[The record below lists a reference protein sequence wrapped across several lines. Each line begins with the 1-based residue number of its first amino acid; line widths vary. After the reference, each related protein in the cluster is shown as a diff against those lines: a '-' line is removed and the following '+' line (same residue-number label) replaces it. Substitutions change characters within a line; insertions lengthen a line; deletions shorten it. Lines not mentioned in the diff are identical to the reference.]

1 MGRLVV
7 QNIGK
12 AYKRYPNRWSRLLEW
27 SDPRNVPRHEAHWV
41 LRGVSFEVAPG
52 ESVGIIGTNG
62 AGKSTLLKIITGA
75 TQPTEG
81 SVEIDGRVAALLEL
95 GMGFHP
101 DFTGRQN
108 ALMAGQLLGI
118 PAEELTERMP
128 EIEAFAEIGDYIDQP
143 VRTYSSG
150 MQVRLAFSVA
160 TARRPDVLIVDE
172 ALSVGDLYFQH
183 KCLLRIRAFK
193 EEGTTLL
200 LVSHSPDT
208 VRMLC
213 QRGLLLEAGAIRKNA
228 DAASVMDYY
237 RARQVLRCELT
248 APGESTAD
256 LQEEDATHLAGRDS
270 KSVLTRKS
278 MGGIDVELLGP
289 SLPLHS
295 GDALTIRVSAAFNEA
310 HANPH
315 IGFGIRNKMGIVIYE
330 ANTYTLRHPTRPI
343 QIGDTLTV
351 AFTFPCRLW
360 PGTYEVMVGV
370 ADGGYSQGSFERALF
385 FDQSYLLFEVV
396 ADEATEGWCGL
407 WNLQPEV
414 TVS

>member
-1 MGRLVV
+1 MGHLAVRNL
-7 QNIGK
+7 GK
-12 AYKRYPNRWSRLLEW
+12 AYKRYAHPWARLLEW
-27 SDPRNVPRHEAHWV
+27 LDPRAIPRHAAHWV
-41 LRGVSFEVAPG
+41 LRGVSFTVEPG
-52 ESVGIIGTNG
+52 ESVGIIGVNG

-81 SVEIDGRVAALLEL
+81 TVEVGGRVAALLEL

-108 ALMAGQLLGI
+108 VLMAGQLLGMS
-118 PAEELTERMP
+118 AEEVNQRMP
-128 EIEAFAEIGDYIDQP
+128 AIEAFAEIGDYIDQP

-183 KCLLRIRAFK
+183 KCLLRIRAFRD
-193 EEGTTLL
+193 EGATLL

-213 QRGLLLEAGAIRKNA
+213 QRGILLEDGAIRKDA

-237 RARQVLRCELT
+237 RASQVRRCELA

-256 LQEEDATHLAGRDS
+256 LEEGAARLAGRDS
-270 KSVLTRKS
+270 KAVLAHKAV
-278 MGGIDVELLGP
+278 GGVRVELLAP
-289 SLPLHS
+289 TLPLHS
-295 GDALTIRVSAAFNEA
+295 GDPLTVRIAAAFTAA
-310 HANPH
+310 HADPH
-315 IGFGIRNKMGIVIYE
+315 IGFGLRNNMGIVIYE
-330 ANTYTLRHPTRPI
+330 ANTYTLRQPTRPVRA
-343 QIGDTLTV
+343 GDTLTV

-360 PGTYEVMVGV
+360 PGTYELMVGV
-370 ADGGYSQGSFERALF
+370 ADGGYDRGSFARALF
-385 FDQSYLLFEVV
+385 FDQSYLIFEVV
-396 ADEATEGWCGL
+396 AGEAAGWAGL
-407 WNLQPEV
+407 WNLEPEV
-414 TVS
+414 LVS